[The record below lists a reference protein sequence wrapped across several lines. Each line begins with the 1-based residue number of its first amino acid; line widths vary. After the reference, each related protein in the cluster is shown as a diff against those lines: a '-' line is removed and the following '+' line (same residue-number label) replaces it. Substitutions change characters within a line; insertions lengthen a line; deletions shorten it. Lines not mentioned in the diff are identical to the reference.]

1 MTKWTIAVD
10 PELCF
15 DCKACEVACKQ
26 ENDLP
31 VGPRWIHVLT
41 VGPRMVGDK
50 LKVDFVP
57 KLCLHCA
64 DPPCAKAC
72 PVDAIQRRE
81 DGIVLI
87 DEKLCFGCMNCL
99 PACPFAV
106 ISFNPDTQRASKCN
120 LCLSRIERGLQPACV
135 KHCEA
140 GAIFAGDV
148 NAVAEEMRKERALR
162 SGV

>member
-1 MTKWTIAVD
+1 MKKFTIAAD

-26 ENDLP
+26 EHNLP
-31 VGPRWIHVLT
+31 VGPRWIQVIT
-41 VGPRMVGDK
+41 VGPRMVGGK

-57 KLCLHCA
+57 KMCVHCA
-64 DPPCAKAC
+64 NPPCAGAC

-87 DEKLCFGCMNCL
+87 DQNLCNGCMACL

-106 ISFNPDTQRASKCN
+106 ISFDPDTQRASKCN
-120 LCLSRIERGLQPACV
+120 LCVDRIEQGLQPACV

-140 GAIFAGDV
+140 GALFAGDA
-148 NAVAEEMRKERALR
+148 NTVAQEMRKERAQR